1 MAVSPDLIVLKPTPH
16 EVIPGHSESAG
27 GGKPLFILAKRHRF
41 LKTHSNIANYQK
53 TTL

>member
-27 GGKPLFILAKRHRF
+27 GETAIYLGKKASL
-41 LKTHSNIANYQK
+41 S
-53 TTL
+53 